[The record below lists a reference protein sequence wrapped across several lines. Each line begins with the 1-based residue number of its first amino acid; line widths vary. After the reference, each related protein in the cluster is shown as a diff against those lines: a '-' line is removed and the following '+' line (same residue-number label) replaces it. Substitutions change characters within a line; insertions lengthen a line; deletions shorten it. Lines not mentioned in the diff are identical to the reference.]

1 MIDFLKDWTI
11 NLVIFI
17 IVISFLEMILPNGD
31 IRKFVKMT
39 IGLIIIL
46 VIINP
51 FIKLMQSDIDIEKEI
66 LNNMANQY
74 QHREEDYKGFEDYK
88 DNQIKELYISKIKN
102 EISEEV
108 ISKTEYKLSEIYIDI
123 DESKDKGNY
132 GSIEKI
138 NMKLI
143 SKQEDRKV
151 SIEKERNIKVIEI
164 NVNIKDVEEN
174 KPKDQISAN
183 NKPKDLEVIEKEISK
198 KFEIDKEKLFINLET
213 ND

>member
-151 SIEKERNIKVIEI
+151 SIEKERNIKAIEI

-174 KPKDQISAN
+174 KPKDQTSSN